1 MAIKYIEKAGHWT
14 LNESVDVKTRVM
26 IAFDRAA
33 FYNYHFDDPV
43 LPRILEI
50 LMRKYS
56 GIYSAPV
63 SIDEDEICARLGLS
77 EAELHQKLYSLSLL
91 HLIRYIPSSVSDVL
105 FLNHER
111 LMPKN
116 IDLKPKTYEFL
127 KKCQHDRIEAMID
140 YVTEE
145 TECRSRHLL
154 RYFGQTD
161 SSDCGTC
168 DICRAKKTA
177 GEPLETASPSYS
189 DLLNRLSTY
198 INKDLHGI
206 YDLNVLKRLVNNPAQ
221 DPIPQQIL
229 DILRNL
235 VDSGTVPPPQV

>member
-1 MAIKYIEKAGHWT
+1 
-14 LNESVDVKTRVM
+14 
-26 IAFDRAA
+26 
-33 FYNYHFDDPV
+33 
-43 LPRILEI
+43 
-50 LMRKYS
+50 
-56 GIYSAPV
+56 
-63 SIDEDEICARLGLS
+63 
-77 EAELHQKLYSLSLL
+77 
-91 HLIRYIPSSVSDVL
+91 
-105 FLNHER
+105 
-111 LMPKN
+111 
-116 IDLKPKTYEFL
+116 
-127 KKCQHDRIEAMID
+127 MID